1 MKIVPLAAISSIAG
15 VLANGL
21 LYVLKHKAVNSFDR
35 VIKILGFDKDKLL
48 LPV

>member
-1 MKIVPLAAISSIAG
+1 MKIVTLAAISPIAG

-21 LYVLKHKAVNSFDR
+21 LYASKHKAVNSSVR

-48 LPV
+48 LPA

>member
-21 LYVLKHKAVNSFDR
+21 LYAFRHKAVNSSVR
-35 VIKILGFDKDKLL
+35 LIKILGFDKDKLL
-48 LPV
+48 LPA